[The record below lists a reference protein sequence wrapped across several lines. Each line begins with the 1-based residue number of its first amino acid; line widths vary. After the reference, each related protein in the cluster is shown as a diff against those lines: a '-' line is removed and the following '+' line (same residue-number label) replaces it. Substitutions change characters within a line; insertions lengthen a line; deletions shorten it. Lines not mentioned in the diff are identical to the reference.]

1 MATLQTIRNRGGL
14 LVSIVIGIA
23 LVAFIVGDALNSGSR
38 IFNGDRNQVGEIAGE
53 SISIIDFQNRLA
65 NNEEMVKMMNNTSA
79 LNEDQQSML
88 RNNTWQ
94 QMVMEKLMNRE
105 YEENGITVSG
115 DELYDIMLGENIS
128 PVIRQLFQD
137 PNTGVVD
144 KERARMV
151 IRQLIELP
159 DSDPQKRYWLNMEE
173 EIASN
178 RKNTKYNNLLAKSLY
193 ITDEQAQE
201 NPILAIL

>member
-1 MATLQTIRNRGGL
+1 
-14 LVSIVIGIA
+14 
-23 LVAFIVGDALNSGSR
+23 
-38 IFNGDRNQVGEIAGE
+38 
-53 SISIIDFQNRLA
+53 
-65 NNEEMVKMMNNTSA
+65 MVKMMNNTSA

-201 NPILAIL
+201 NAQATASKSDISYIVKNYSTIPDSTISISNREIKDYYKENQKDSNNRRPGKSFM

>member
-115 DELYDIMLGENIS
+115 DELYDI
-128 PVIRQLFQD
+128 
-137 PNTGVVD
+137 
-144 KERARMV
+144 
-151 IRQLIELP
+151 
-159 DSDPQKRYWLNMEE
+159 
-173 EIASN
+173 
-178 RKNTKYNNLLAKSLY
+178 
-193 ITDEQAQE
+193 
-201 NPILAIL
+201 IL